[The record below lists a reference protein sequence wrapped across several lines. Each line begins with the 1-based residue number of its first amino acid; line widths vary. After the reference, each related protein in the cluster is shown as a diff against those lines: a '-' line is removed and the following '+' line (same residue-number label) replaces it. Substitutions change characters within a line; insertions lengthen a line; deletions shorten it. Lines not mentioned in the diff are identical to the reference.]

1 MPSSPRI
8 CGLML
13 AYFKADMTLKCLRT
27 LAGQGIETIMLVDNS
42 HCPEEHQR
50 TLQLVQHFPK
60 GWLKV
65 VIAEDNL
72 GFAKGMNL
80 ALDHARQLG
89 EWDYFLLLNNDIT
102 AKPDL
107 VSQLVEYM
115 QQQANIMLLGVHADA
130 GDHLQGELYYQRL
143 TGLMFTKP
151 TLGSFPV
158 VPGYC
163 VLIQPTAISDH
174 LFDPC
179 YFMYGEDVELSWR
192 MLQQGKKIAILP
204 KPLLAHKSAQSSG
217 EASLFYEYHINRG
230 HWLIVQALGHNH
242 VERIIMYTL
251 RLLLLSARAVLRSW
265 RFRSM
270 TPLKALLMSGLRL
283 PIRPVLTVKPHEKIY
298 TVA

>member
-60 GWLKV
+60 SWLKV

-107 VSQLVEYM
+107 VGQLVEYT
-115 QQQANIMLLGVHADA
+115 QQQANQLLFTGRLVEKKGVKYLLQALKEVSKQLPDTTLVIVGSGPLQADLESMTKDLGLTRQVTFTGRLEHKALVRLYQESTVAVFPFVQAKDGDMEGLGLVMAEAMGCGCPVIACDLPAVRDVIMHEDA
-130 GDHLQGELYYQRL
+130 GYLVESGN
-143 TGLMFTKP
+143 
-151 TLGSFPV
+151 
-158 VPGYC
+158 
-163 VLIQPTAISDH
+163 ISA
-174 LFDPC
+174 
-179 YFMYGEDVELSWR
+179 LS
-192 MLQQGKKIAILP
+192 
-204 KPLLAHKSAQSSG
+204 
-217 EASLFYEYHINRG
+217 
-230 HWLIVQALGHNH
+230 
-242 VERIIMYTL
+242 
-251 RLLLLSARAVLRSW
+251 RAVLTYLHNPVSPSCIPFAFDRKIIA
-265 RFRSM
+265 
-270 TPLKALLMSGLRL
+270 TCYQKTLLHHTSIL
-283 PIRPVLTVKPHEKIY
+283 
-298 TVA
+298 